1 MTSQLAAIR
10 IKFLDG
16 VRLGFG
22 LIVALMLM
30 AYTQS
35 TYAAAADAPVRVGS
49 LQLEGA
55 WARASM
61 AGMKMGAG
69 YLVIHNQGETD
80 DELLSVA
87 SPVSERVEIHLS
99 QMQDGVMR
107 MRSAMPLTIGA
118 SERLSLAP
126 GGMHVMLMGLSQ
138 PLAAGATF
146 NLDLGLANGE
156 NLRVEVL
163 VGQAAQMS
171 RPETVSA
178 P

>member
-1 MTSQLAAIR
+1 MKLSVIGYL
-10 IKFLDG
+10 LLLG
-16 VRLGFG
+16 VSGSG
-22 LIVALMLM
+22 YA
-30 AYTQS
+30 S
-35 TYAAAADAPVRVGS
+35 TLTVEA
-49 LQLEGA
+49 A
-55 WARASM
+55 WARATPPGAPVGAVYM
-61 AGMKMGAG
+61 DLFNAGKEAIT
-69 YLVIHNQGETD
+69 VNQIKT
-80 DELLSVA
+80 SVA
-87 SPVSERVEIHLS
+87 RMAQIHSTLNV
-99 QMQDGVMR
+99 DGVMR

-171 RPETVSA
+171 RPDTVSA

>member
-1 MTSQLAAIR
+1 
-10 IKFLDG
+10 
-16 VRLGFG
+16 
-22 LIVALMLM
+22 
-30 AYTQS
+30 
-35 TYAAAADAPVRVGS
+35 
-49 LQLEGA
+49 
-55 WARASM
+55 
-61 AGMKMGAG
+61 
-69 YLVIHNQGETD
+69 
-80 DELLSVA
+80 
-87 SPVSERVEIHLS
+87 
-99 QMQDGVMR
+99 

>member
-107 MRSAMPLTIGA
+107 MREVGA
-118 SERLSLAP
+118 TAIPAGQRIRFLP
-126 GGMHVMLMGLSQ
+126 GGLHLMFMGVKS
-138 PLAAGATF
+138 PFEAGTEIPVTLRFREA
-146 NLDLGLANGE
+146 GE
-156 NLRVEVL
+156 VTVPFEVRA
-163 VGQAAQMS
+163 G
-171 RPETVSA
+171 R
-178 P
+178 

>member
-1 MTSQLAAIR
+1 MKLSVIGYL
-10 IKFLDG
+10 LLLG
-16 VRLGFG
+16 VSGS
-22 LIVALMLM
+22 VYA
-30 AYTQS
+30 S
-35 TYAAAADAPVRVGS
+35 TLTVEA
-49 LQLEGA
+49 A
-55 WARASM
+55 WARATPP
-61 AGMKMGAG
+61 GAPVG
-69 YLVIHNQGETD
+69 AVYMDLFNPGKEAITVNQIKT
-80 DELLSVA
+80 SVA
-87 SPVSERVEIHLS
+87 RMAQIHSTLNV
-99 QMQDGVMR
+99 DGVMR

-126 GGMHVMLMGLSQ
+126 GGMHVMLMGLRQ

-171 RPETVSA
+171 RPETIPA